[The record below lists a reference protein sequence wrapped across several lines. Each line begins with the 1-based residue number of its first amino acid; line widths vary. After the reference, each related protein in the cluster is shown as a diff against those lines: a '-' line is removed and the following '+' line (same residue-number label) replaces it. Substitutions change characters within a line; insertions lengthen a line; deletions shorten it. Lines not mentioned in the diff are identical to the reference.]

1 MNHSSFFEHWRQE
14 PLPLIAILR
23 GITPAEAADAAQILI
38 SAGFR
43 WIEVPLNSPSPLDS
57 IRIMRDV
64 AGDRARIGAGT
75 VLTPAQV
82 DRVADCGGQLIVSP
96 ECNPDVIRRTRERGL
111 VSLPG
116 VMTPTEAF
124 TAINA
129 GASALKMFPAEF
141 LTPELMK
148 AFRTVLPPDVACL
161 PVGGIR
167 PDSQQLQ
174 RYLQNGANGFGL
186 GNGIYQAGISRDELQ
201 LRAKAWCRAWEGVPH
216 SPVALSDR
224 T

>member
-14 PLPLIAILR
+14 ALPLIAILR
-23 GITPAEAADAAQILI
+23 GITPDEAADAAQILI
-38 SAGFR
+38 SAGFS

-57 IRIMRDV
+57 IRIMRDI
-64 AGDRARIGAGT
+64 AGGRARIGAGT

-96 ECNPDVIRRTRERGL
+96 GCNPEVIRRTRERGL

-116 VMTPTEAF
+116 VMTPSEAF
-124 TAINA
+124 TALDA

-141 LTPELMK
+141 LSPELMK

-167 PDSQQLQ
+167 PDSQLLR

-186 GNGIYQAGISRDELQ
+186 GNSIYQVGISRDELQ
-201 LRAKAWCRAWEGVPH
+201 LRARAWRNAWENLPH
-216 SPVALSDR
+216 
-224 T
+224 